1 MLKFAEVAMIATDK
15 IEFVEGNRDVAE
27 NHKEKMKSLIEDY
40 GFADTI
46 KVMKQGRR
54 YYALEGQHRLR
65 ALTELGAKSVPC
77 SVIDWLDA
85 EDFDEVQNFIIS
97 MNAHNKQWNLYDYV
111 KSYSDKGMEEYK
123 HLRHQMITYSKTISN
138 GVVATIYDG
147 ALRGHNQLK
156 QGNLKFINRE
166 FSDHLVENISKMVS
180 QWGKTN
186 LPAQVLRKSCYL
198 ILSKEEPYAYL
209 RAFKLAVS
217 NHLSSSK
224 EPIPDGDE
232 SVAFWFNNTVEETY
246 KLLKSV
252 K

>member
-46 KVMKQGRR
+46 KVMKEGNR
-54 YYALEGQHRLR
+54 YYAIEGQHRLT
-65 ALTELGAKSVPC
+65 ALRELGAKEVPC
-77 SVIDWLDA
+77 SIVDWLTA

-111 KSYSDKGMEEYK
+111 KSYSDKGVEEYK
-123 HLRHQMITYSKTISN
+123 HLRHQMITYSKTLSN
-138 GVVATIYDG
+138 GVVATIYDNT
-147 ALRGHNQLK
+147 LRTHKSLK
-156 QGNLKFINRE
+156 EGKLKFSNKE
-166 FSDHLVENISKMVS
+166 LSDHMAEVISKTAS
-180 QWGKTN
+180 QWGKKKLTTQ
-186 LPAQVLRKSCYL
+186 ALRYACYR
-198 ILSKEEPYAYL
+198 ILHTDEPYAYL

-224 EPIPDGDE
+224 EPLPDGDE
-232 SVAFWFNNTVEETY
+232 SFNFWFDTTVEETY
-246 KLLKSV
+246 NLLKSV

>member
-54 YYALEGQHRLR
+54 YYALEGQHRLT

-77 SVIDWLDA
+77 SIIDWLDA
-85 EDFDEVQNFIIS
+85 DDFDEVQNFIIN

-111 KSYSDKGMEEYK
+111 KSYSENGIEEYK

-147 ALRGHNQLK
+147 VLRGHKQLK
-156 QGNLKFINRE
+156 AGNLRFVNRD
-166 FSDHLVENISKMVS
+166 FSDHLVENMSKMVT
-180 QWGKTN
+180 QWGKNN
-186 LPAQVLRKSCYL
+186 LPAQVLRQASTL
-198 ILSKEEPYAYL
+198 ILNKKENYAYL

-224 EPIPDGDE
+224 EPLPDGDE
-232 SVAFWFNNTVEETY
+232 SFTFWFNNTVEETY
-246 KLLKSV
+246 NLLKNV

>member
-1 MLKFAEVAMIATDK
+1 MLKFAEVAMIATEK

-65 ALTELGAKSVPC
+65 ALTELGAKQVPC

-111 KSYSDKGMEEYK
+111 KSYSDKGIEEYK

-147 ALRGHNQLK
+147 ALRGHKSLK
-156 QGNLKFINRE
+156 EGNLKFVNRD
-166 FSDHLVENISKMVS
+166 FSDHLAENISKMVS
-180 QWGKTN
+180 QWGKNN

-198 ILSKEEPYAYL
+198 ILNKQEPYAYL